1 MAFLGFLPCG
11 MLSCVKRYTALH
23 YACLYGHEGVAR
35 LLVQRGADPFL
46 RNREGNTSLDLLE
59 VSELHDLRRDLEE
72 LSEYCAVYSEA
83 LFHARRFYRH
93 LMIGS
98 IDHHDPTMQG
108 EKRRG
113 EGERRREEERGNG
126 EEERREHTPCSVVPG

>member
-1 MAFLGFLPCG
+1 M
-11 MLSCVKRYTALH
+11 
-23 YACLYGHEGVAR
+23 
-35 LLVQRGADPFL
+35 
-46 RNREGNTSLDLLE
+46 DLLE

-113 EGERRREEERGNG
+113 ERRGGKERGNG
-126 EEERREHTPCSVVPG
+126 EEERREYTPCSVVPG

>member
-1 MAFLGFLPCG
+1 

-113 EGERRREEERGNG
+113 GTERGKG
-126 EEERREHTPCSVVPG
+126 EEERREHTSCSVVQG